1 MFNPTVLGLLA
12 LSQFKEKWHA
22 KYVYTLIQENP
33 EAFAN
38 HKL

>member
-1 MFNPTVLGLLA
+1 MCGLLA
-12 LSQFKEKWHA
+12 LSQLKEKW
-22 KYVYTLIQENP
+22 YVKDVYNFIQENP

>member
-22 KYVYTLIQENP
+22 KDVYTLIQENP

>member
-1 MFNPTVLGLLA
+1 MFGLLA
-12 LSQFKEKWHA
+12 LSQLKEKWHVKDA
-22 KYVYTLIQENP
+22 YTLIQENP